1 MCLLS
6 FAYDIIYEPVGSAY
20 LGCQELSFYFTYIY
34 LLDKEDSI
42 FFLHNKDIFP
52 LYVGYTLTLTIT
64 FWSIIQNA
72 QTFLNDLK
80 WCLGH
85 A

>member
-34 LLDKEDSI
+34 LLDKDY
-42 FFLHNKDIFP
+42 KDFFP